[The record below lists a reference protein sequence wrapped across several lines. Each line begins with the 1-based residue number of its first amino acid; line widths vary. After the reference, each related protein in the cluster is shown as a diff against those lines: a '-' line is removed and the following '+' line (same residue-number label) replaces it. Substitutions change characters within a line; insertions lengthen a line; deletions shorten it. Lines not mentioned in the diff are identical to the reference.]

1 VSQLLDT
8 CVVMPPPRQTQTSG
22 VCEDGSG
29 LGCSLGL
36 FVGETPQETSLAK
49 WPPFPFWSLG
59 RICCLTS
66 GGDWGGWS
74 ACGPGLPP
82 EPKETEVDWGWRLCV
97 CVCVCVCKHA
107 YWGRHIR
114 ISQSLFLIPQTSV
127 MPDLDV
133 KSTVLPVTA

>member
-1 VSQLLDT
+1 MCANLTDWGPKAPRPVSQALQVQDFFCLFESPCETESHNPWYKVSQLLDT
-8 CVVMPPPRQTQTSG
+8 CVVMPPPRQTRTSG

-82 EPKETEVDWGWRLCV
+82 EPKETEVDWG
-97 CVCVCVCKHA
+97 
-107 YWGRHIR
+107 
-114 ISQSLFLIPQTSV
+114 
-127 MPDLDV
+127 
-133 KSTVLPVTA
+133 